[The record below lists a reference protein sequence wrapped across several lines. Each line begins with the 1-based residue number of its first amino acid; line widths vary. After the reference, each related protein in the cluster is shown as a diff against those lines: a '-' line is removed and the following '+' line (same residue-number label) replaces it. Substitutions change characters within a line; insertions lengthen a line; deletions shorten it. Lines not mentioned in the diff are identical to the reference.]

1 MADIPLSPNSYQGK
15 QVLINS
21 DRLVFN
27 AKEDSILLY
36 SDKAISFSTN
46 GSFHFDTGILD
57 ENKFIVNAP
66 NIYLGLNYE
75 GDLPYSP
82 AVLGYELGEYLGADD
97 GVLSLLDDMI
107 DIITGQLTY
116 NSPFPDPITG
126 RVKKTSP
133 NYKKNYSKFS
143 NTLNRIHTL
152 QKSIGDFKSTITKI
166 A

>member
-1 MADIPLSPNSYQGK
+1 MSYIPDLPGTYQGK
-15 QVLINS
+15 QVIINS

-82 AVLGYELGEYLGADD
+82 AVLGHELGEFLGADD
-97 GVLSLLDDMI
+97 GVLSLLEDMI
-107 DIITGQLTY
+107 DIITGQLTF